1 MTSVKKGECESGRG
15 RRTGMRPE
23 GHGVV
28 AMASVK
34 KGEGRAEAGRVF
46 PLWLAPTGWAQDGQQ
61 TAERV

>member
-15 RRTGMRPE
+15 RRTE